1 MRVIVMF
8 DLPMVTRGNVKNYTK
23 FRKYLIKSGF
33 IAMQKSVYTKLA
45 LNATAAEFVMKKVR
59 ANKPPEGLVQMLV
72 VTEKQFSKIEYV
84 CGTGRNDIIN
94 SDERLVVL

>member
-8 DLPMVTRGNVKNYTK
+8 DLPMVTKTDVKNYNR

-33 IAMQKSVYTKLA
+33 LMMQESVYSKLA

-59 ANKPPEGLVQMLV
+59 ANKPPAGLVQMLM

-84 CGTGRNDIIN
+84 MGSKNKEIID
-94 SDERLVVL
+94 SPERLVVL